1 MSAATTATAR
11 PGSPAKRTWEGSA
24 RARSQG
30 GAREAP
36 LPQRQLRVV
45 RGIAPGRSTIP
56 FVLLIATI
64 LIGALATTMVLN
76 AKMATTAYELQKAST
91 ELDVVE
97 DHVETVR
104 GQVNDAA
111 APDAL
116 ADRAVE
122 LGMVPAAAPGV
133 VDLRSGTVT
142 GGSAAGAPGA
152 GGAGSARGAPNAGG
166 AAGDGAS
173 GQ

>member
-1 MSAATTATAR
+1 MSAATAATAR
-11 PGSPAKRTWEGSA
+11 PSSPTKRTWEGGA
-24 RARSQG
+24 RVRSQG
-30 GAREAP
+30 VVREAP

-45 RGIAPGRSTIP
+45 RGIAPGRSVIP
-56 FVLLIATI
+56 FALLIVTI
-64 LIGALATTMVLN
+64 LISALVTTMVLN
-76 AKMATTAYELQKAST
+76 AKMAATAYDLQKAST
-91 ELDVVE
+91 ELDVIQ

-116 ADRAVE
+116 AKRAAE
-122 LGMVPAAAPGV
+122 LGMVPAPAPGV

-142 GGSAAGAPGA
+142 GGSAAGTPGASVA
-152 GGAGSARGAPNAGG
+152 GGADGAPSAGSTG
-166 AAGDGAS
+166 TS

>member
-1 MSAATTATAR
+1 MSAAIAATAR
-11 PGSPAKRTWEGSA
+11 PTSPTKRTWEGGA
-24 RARSQG
+24 RPRPQR

-45 RGIAPGRSTIP
+45 RGIAPGRSAIP
-56 FVLLIATI
+56 FMLLIAAI
-64 LIGALATTMVLN
+64 LIGALAITMVLN
-76 AKMATTAYELQKAST
+76 AKMAATAYELQKAST
-91 ELDVVE
+91 ELDVVQ
-97 DHVETVR
+97 DHLETVR

-116 ADRAVE
+116 AKRAAE

-133 VDLRSGTVT
+133 VDLRNGTVT

-152 GGAGSARGAPNAGG
+152 GGAPSAGG
-166 AAGDGAS
+166 PAAGTS